1 MIDLLAWRAAEARLS
16 DDLLPILAAKRVEP
30 LWRATNISVHVL
42 YSSCAQHGL
51 AAPCSH
57 TEDEHVLMWL
67 GGRVLTNTLAALR
80 LLVAGYYGPSVALVR
95 DSVETTMLLG
105 LFDAVPE
112 ELSVW
117 RTMTDSKAR
126 WKQFSPSAVKKKLT
140 ARKAWHRY
148 RDYDLYT
155 GMAGH
160 PLPTSSPLS
169 FSEKHERRMVG
180 PFADASNAHG
190 TLHAIAVSA
199 SHGAYQIADLLKLRD
214 RFAVEF
220 TELNDALDAWAR
232 GKD

>member
-1 MIDLLAWRAAEARLS
+1 MIDLLAWRDAEARPS
-16 DDLLPILAAKRVEP
+16 DDLRPIPAAKRVEP

-51 AAPCSH
+51 
-57 TEDEHVLMWL
+57 
-67 GGRVLTNTLAALR
+67 
-80 LLVAGYYGPSVALVR
+80 
-95 DSVETTMLLG
+95 G
-105 LFDAVPE
+105 LFDAYPE

-117 RTMTDSKAR
+117 RTMADSKAR

-148 RDYDLYT
+148 QDYDLYT

-220 TELNDALDAWAR
+220 TELDDALVAWAR